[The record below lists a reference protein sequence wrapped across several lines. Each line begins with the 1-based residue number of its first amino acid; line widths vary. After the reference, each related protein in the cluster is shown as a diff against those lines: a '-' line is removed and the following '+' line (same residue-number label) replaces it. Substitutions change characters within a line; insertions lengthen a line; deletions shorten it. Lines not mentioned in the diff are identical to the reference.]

1 MEIEKIKELLPD
13 YIQGLLSK
21 EDAVA
26 VKEQLAKSEPLRRE
40 YEELR
45 SYYDAINTL
54 KPVKAPSNFLDSVH
68 ARIAL
73 QPPLVKFVKTVFEPF
88 HIKIPLELAGV
99 VLTTV
104 LVILVFNPFK
114 KGTIPPIVFDE
125 PEIQTEKPSVES
137 RVVEEKTEEIVA
149 ELKDKDIE
157 KETPPEKPVTKVKKS
172 EDITSVTQKAVVPR
186 EPAKKAAPMPK
197 PVVKK
202 KTKQY
207 AAKEDISPIPSSEA
221 TQGAG
226 SAPTESETRDE
237 LKAELQEKI
246 ASLEGAKKGLS
257 KPMALK
263 QMEQPEEELYADR
276 VIKRKDSIVLQKRE
290 PKPEP
295 VDIGLL
301 ALSIT
306 KKEEREIVKTQE
318 MKTSVDRRKRRSAQK
333 SSAGITSQAAP
344 DVAETIQPESENDII
359 FAQVQSTIKANK
371 GEYTLLQDKPQKLD
385 KRYYVVEISSENF
398 SALRKALEKQ
408 GVVIEENFSFEEEES
423 ELIKFNLVVRID

>member
-1 MEIEKIKELLPD
+1 MERDNIKELLPD

-21 EDAVA
+21 EDAAA
-26 VKEQLAKSEPLRRE
+26 VKEQLAKSEPLRKE
-40 YEELR
+40 FEELR
-45 SYYDAINTL
+45 SYYDSINTL
-54 KPVKAPSNFLDSVH
+54 KPVKAPGNFLDSVH

-73 QPPLVKFVKTVFEPF
+73 QPPLAKFVKTVFEPF

-104 LVILVFNPFK
+104 LVIMIFNPFK
-114 KGTIPPIVFDE
+114 KGTIPPLAFDE
-125 PEIQTEKPSVES
+125 TEIQTEKPSVES
-137 RVVEEKTEEIVA
+137 RVVEEKAEATVA

-157 KETPPEKPVTKVKKS
+157 KEAPPERPVTKAKKS
-172 EDITSVTQKAVVPR
+172 EGITTITKKAIVPR
-186 EPAKKAAPMPK
+186 EPAKKAAPTPK
-197 PVVKK
+197 PVVEKK
-202 KTKQY
+202 IKQY
-207 AAKEDISPIPSSEA
+207 AAKEDITPVSPSEA

-226 SAPTESETRDE
+226 STPAEPETRDE
-237 LKAELQEKI
+237 LKAELQQKI

-257 KPMALK
+257 KPAPVMDLA
-263 QMEQPEEELYADR
+263 EEEVYADR
-276 VIKRKDSIVLQKRE
+276 VIKRKDSIVLQTRE

-306 KKEEREIVKTQE
+306 KKEERETVKAYK
-318 MKTSVDRRKRRSAQK
+318 MKTSVSRRERRTAKK
-333 SSAGITSQAAP
+333 SSTSVTSKAAP
-344 DVAETIQPESENDII
+344 EAAEAIQPESENDII

-371 GEYTLLQDKPQKLD
+371 GEFTLLQDKPQKLD
-385 KRYYVVEISSENF
+385 KRYYVVEISSEHF

-423 ELIKFNLVVRID
+423 ELIKFNLVVRIE